1 MCIPCEKK
9 KKKEQKKSPAQPK
22 VGHERHPS
30 SPFKKN
36 TFPSP
41 IDMAYCATR
50 AKPSSALARSDTRL
64 AGAVIITMRAG
75 YPWSSEEILA

>member
-1 MCIPCEKK
+1 VHTLRKKK
-9 KKKEQKKSPAQPK
+9 KKKERKKVQPSPKWGMNAI
-22 VGHERHPS
+22 HPL
-30 SPFKKN
+30 PLKKN

-50 AKPSSALARSDTRL
+50 AKTSSALARSDTRL